1 MLLGREVFAA
11 DSGFVVTQLLELYS
25 LTEASLLAATNSSSS
40 NSSSNSS
47 SSSSMIEG
55 EETEAIREY
64 LAEAISRLCRVM
76 QADFVPFLPKLL
88 PHIFSVL
95 SIQPKTLSTEEIQQ
109 AEEDAEFD
117 VRTPQREPRV

>member
-1 MLLGREVFAA
+1 
-11 DSGFVVTQLLELYS
+11 
-25 LTEASLLAATNSSSS
+25 
-40 NSSSNSS
+40 
-47 SSSSMIEG
+47 MIEG

-117 VRTPQREPRV
+117 VRTPHLGFRV